1 MQIVLGPDN
10 KSHVSVCRVEARR
23 GLVLAAGAWTGQ
35 LLDAALAVQPTWAP
49 LFRPRRGHLL
59 ELQPLTSMPCLQHGL
74 MEVSYT
80 QVRSRIPL
88 LAAA

>member
-1 MQIVLGPDN
+1 MDCAVIEQPVA
-10 KSHVSVCRVEARR
+10 SCRVEARR

-59 ELQPLTSMPCLQHGL
+59 ELQPPASMPRLQHGL

-80 QVRSRIPL
+80 QVKPKL
-88 LAAA
+88 PPLAAT